1 MRSTRRRPQRLLS
14 FALVALTFLSS
25 AAFAALP
32 AEAASKRAIKGID
45 VSQWDGTID
54 WKMVASAGK
63 KFAFVKATESTS
75 FIDPKFATN
84 RAGARTA
91 GIVTGAYHY
100 GRPGATPG
108 DAAAEANWLIN
119 HISPIKSDDLKP
131 VLDLEVTGGLSTA
144 ALQQW
149 ALDWLNEVYRLTGRR
164 GTIFTTNS
172 FWKNKMGN
180 TQAIAQA
187 GYALWISYG
196 GSNSSPNVPAGNWG
210 GNGWSFWKYDNC
222 GSVRGISG
230 CVDLDKINGTDLTP
244 YLYGP

>member
-1 MRSTRRRPQRLLS
+1 MKSTRRRPYRVLP

-25 AAFAALP
+25 AAFAAPP

-45 VSQWDGTID
+45 VSHWDGTID

-84 RAGARTA
+84 RAGARAA
-91 GIVTGAYHY
+91 GIVIGAYHY
-100 GRPGATPG
+100 GRPDATPG
-108 DAAAEANWLIN
+108 DAVAEAQWLISN
-119 HISPIKSDDLKP
+119 IGPIAPDDLRP

-149 ALDWLNEVYRLTGRR
+149 ALDWLDEVFLLTGRY

-172 FWKNKMGN
+172 FWNNKMGN

-196 GSNSSPNVPAGNWG
+196 GSGSSPNVPAGNWA

-222 GSVRGISG
+222 GSVRGIDG
-230 CVDLDKINGTDLTP
+230 CVDLDKVNGTDLTP
-244 YLYGP
+244 FLYGG